1 MLQNVAYTGAVTLA
15 CPRTPRAHEQALNS
29 ARRTAGR
36 RAAPR
41 WALDPFGEFDERGR
55 KIFTFRNHEDP
66 PTHKQAAATHA
77 VRFRAMDARD
87 AVARCG
93 NGLAALASGY
103 AQTC

>member
-55 KIFTFRNHEDP
+55 KIFTFRNHD
-66 PTHKQAAATHA
+66 HKLAGHT
-77 VRFRAMDARD
+77 
-87 AVARCG
+87 CG
-93 NGLAALASGY
+93 ALPCNGCS
-103 AQTC
+103 